1 MSRPALRNL
10 FVDVDAYSSLCLI
23 LVAKCRGGWSTPIN
37 IILPT
42 LKIFFYCLFHIVR
55 AYITLIYEYT
65 HGQNARKN
73 LNTDILQA
81 IVVLALCAL

>member
-1 MSRPALRNL
+1 VVGA
-10 FVDVDAYSSLCLI
+10 
-23 LVAKCRGGWSTPIN
+23 STPIN
-37 IILPT
+37 IILPA

-55 AYITLIYEYT
+55 AYITLIYEDT
-65 HGQNARKN
+65 HGQNVRKN